1 MKNLKLLF
9 AATFL
14 FASFTFLQA
23 SNTLKSIDV
32 DKFTGIK
39 VNGNYQV
46 FLKQGST
53 QSVKIEGDE
62 TNTKSIS
69 TKVVNGI
76 WSIQSASKNGKSQCN
91 SSYNSY
97 HSQTPMKVYI
107 TVATLDYIS
116 LSSKGKISTENTF
129 NVNNIDLKLNG
140 SGKMRL
146 SLTAKSIESNLCGS
160 GKLILKGSSKH
171 LESRISG
178 SGDIDA
184 EDMRVENVNIS
195 VSGSGDAQV
204 HATSYLKAKV
214 SGSGDIYYKGSPSL
228 HKSVSGSG
236 SVSRI

>member
-14 FASFTFLQA
+14 LASFSFVQA
-23 SNTLKSIDV
+23 SNTLKSVDV
-32 DKFTGIK
+32 DKFTGVK

-46 FLKQGST
+46 FLKQGTT

-62 TNTKSIS
+62 KEVKSIS
-69 TKVVNGI
+69 TKVQDGI
-76 WSIQSASKNGKSQCN
+76 WTIQRHSMNGRSQCN
-91 SSYNSY
+91 SYYDSYNTKS
-97 HSQTPMKVYI
+97 PMKIYI
-107 TVATLDYIS
+107 TVAKLDYIS
-116 LSSKGKISTENTF
+116 LSSNGKISTENTF
-129 NVNNIDLKLNG
+129 NVDNIDLKLNG
-140 SGKMRL
+140 NGKMRL
-146 SLTAKSIESNLCGS
+146 NLTAKSIESNLCGS
-160 GKLILKGSSKH
+160 GKLVLKGSAKH
-171 LESRISG
+171 MESRISG

-184 EDMRVENVNIS
+184 EDMKVENVNIS

-236 SVSRI
+236 SVSKI